1 MARPLKIGRHAIIS
15 VVLWVITATACTST
29 IVRPVEPVPSL
40 SHVCIRENPRV
51 LVHDFV
57 PVVRDVLSQHGIRS
71 DVFSGETPAH
81 CDVILTY
88 TALRRWD
95 LGSYLSH
102 AEVRL
107 ERDGLQIGY
116 AEYHLRGGGGFSLFK
131 WQGTRTKMEPVLNEL
146 LAQVGR

>member
-1 MARPLKIGRHAIIS
+1 MEQPLKIRRHVVTALVLS
-15 VVLWVITATACTST
+15 VIPGMACTST
-29 IVRPVEPVPSL
+29 IVRPVESVPSL
-40 SHVCIRENPRV
+40 SHVCIRENSKV

-57 PVVRDVLSQHGIRS
+57 PVVRDALSQHGIRS
-71 DVFSGETPAH
+71 EVFSGEPPAH

-95 LGSYLSH
+95 LGAYLSH

-131 WQGTRTKMEPVLNEL
+131 WQGTRTKMEPVLSEL